1 MFRGHAGAIG
11 RDGGN
16 DWRQSTELR
25 RSARGISATSIPND
39 ALPTCWAD
47 GDVLLMVIF
56 VPMFIGLFIV
66 APALATWLAADLL
79 RIRGFAMRFVLF
91 MVIAVGN
98 WQWWQA
104 PHH

>member
-1 MFRGHAGAIG
+1 
-11 RDGGN
+11 
-16 DWRQSTELR
+16 
-25 RSARGISATSIPND
+25 
-39 ALPTCWAD
+39 
-47 GDVLLMVIF
+47 MVIF